1 MSTYHIDAM
10 SFGGRGIARK
20 DGKIF
25 FISGAIV
32 GDEVEI
38 EITKNK
44 KRFAEATVTKL
55 VKSSKESVEA
65 PCPIASQCGGCQWQR
80 APYQSQLDWK
90 KNFIRDALK
99 KTAKIPDK
107 ELPEIQMIPSQE
119 IYQYRNR
126 TNFKMRIENT
136 GEITLGFYRE
146 KSHTLLPLIRC
157 EISDPEINKILP
169 WVSDLRFQSRKHPL
183 NFECEFQKVEKGLLA
198 GISFHPKTSNK
209 DRREIYRRLSEH
221 PSIVSVNEKKDITGD
236 FHLFDDSEVKYF
248 TRSGQFQQVNLSSN
262 RKLRSIIADKVEKL
276 NIETIVDLYCGGG
289 NLSLHLAKKGHKVWG
304 IEVNEESIKSAQYT
318 QKYNNIDAEYRA
330 GKTEYFLKSSD
341 LSNIDLVITDPPR
354 RGMAE
359 SIDELCRLK
368 PQYVFYVSCDPN
380 TLARDIEIFAK
391 KSYTLEYVYGFD
403 FFPQT
408 YHVETFAI
416 LKYKES

>member
-1 MSTYHIDAM
+1 
-10 SFGGRGIARK
+10 
-20 DGKIF
+20 
-25 FISGAIV
+25 
-32 GDEVEI
+32 
-38 EITKNK
+38 
-44 KRFAEATVTKL
+44 
-55 VKSSKESVEA
+55 
-65 PCPIASQCGGCQWQR
+65 
-80 APYQSQLDWK
+80 
-90 KNFIRDALK
+90 
-99 KTAKIPDK
+99 
-107 ELPEIQMIPSQE
+107 MIPSQE

-126 TNFKMRIENT
+126 TNFKMRIENS

-209 DRREIYRRLSEH
+209 DRGEIYRRLSEH

-318 QKYNNIDAEYRA
+318 QKYNNIDAEYEP
-330 GKTEYFLKSSD
+330 GKTEYFLKTSD
-341 LSNIDLVITDPPR
+341 V
-354 RGMAE
+354 
-359 SIDELCRLK
+359 
-368 PQYVFYVSCDPN
+368 
-380 TLARDIEIFAK
+380 
-391 KSYTLEYVYGFD
+391 
-403 FFPQT
+403 
-408 YHVETFAI
+408 
-416 LKYKES
+416 